1 MGRLSAA
8 IGRLVQYLFHPASA
22 QTQVYID
29 DVALMLRGSQQC
41 RDLSLA
47 KVLYVLA
54 AFGVQVAMEKGERG
68 RRVQWI
74 GGTFELLPNH
84 VVLGAPEKMIK
95 EVKEILESWTGK
107 GLKELRSFLGKL
119 AWIAGIIPRMRWT
132 VAAMYAVLTTVL
144 NEEDKELQRA
154 KHRKG
159 DQRPEV
165 GFVAVKGLRTTVLW
179 LRAAF
184 EAPES
189 MVYGCQKGQWLGGQL
204 RTGAQVL
211 WETLKLTRW
220 AHAIS
225 WWASESNQQGRSLLR
240 DGTPKRG
247 THMSTERMFPPWRSS
262 IEIEV
267 HEGESS
273 STARKSSTSS
283 SNPTSKSST
292 PDRRERSTTR
302 QQGVAR
308 EQGFRRTMEAMLAA
322 ASPRK

>member
-1 MGRLSAA
+1 MMWPSCCGGLS
-8 IGRLVQYLFHPASA
+8 SA
-22 QTQVYID
+22 D
-29 DVALMLRGSQQC
+29 
-41 RDLSLA
+41 LA

-54 AFGVQVAMEKGERG
+54 AFSVQVAMEKGERG
-68 RRVQWI
+68 RRAQWI
-74 GGTFELLPNH
+74 GTTFELLPNH

-159 DQRPEV
+159 DQRPKV

-189 MVYGCQKGQWLGGQL
+189 MLIRQEPLDKIEPVWGVV
-204 RTGAQVL
+204 TD
-211 WETLKLTRW
+211 
-220 AHAIS
+220 
-225 WWASESNQQGRSLLR
+225 AS
-240 DGTPKRG
+240 PKRIG
-247 THMSTERMFPPWRSS
+247 GLLIHSS
-262 IEIEV
+262 WTIVEAFEAPV
-267 HEGESS
+267 
-273 STARKSSTSS
+273 
-283 SNPTSKSST
+283 
-292 PDRRERSTTR
+292 RRH
-302 QQGVAR
+302 Q
-308 EQGFRRTMEAMLAA
+308 AA
-322 ASPRK
+322 ALDIEFQQASGQAVLEALAVLRALQL